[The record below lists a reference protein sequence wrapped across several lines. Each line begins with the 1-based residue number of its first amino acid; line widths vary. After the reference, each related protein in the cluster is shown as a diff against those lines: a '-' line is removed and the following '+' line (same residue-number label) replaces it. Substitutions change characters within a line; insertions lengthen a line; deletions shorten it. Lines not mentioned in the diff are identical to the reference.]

1 MENRFYV
8 ASDKLQE
15 VADKLIEKGFEEQDA
30 CLEEQDEL
38 AYKIFIDTEKKT
50 FYYTDDESLVQTNL
64 ILVEKFKQ
72 SYKGTTLK
80 KIQQWQN

>member
-8 ASDKLQE
+8 ASYKLQE
-15 VADKLIEKGFEEQDA
+15 VADQLIKKGFEEQDA

-38 AYKIFIDTEKKT
+38 AYKIFIDTDKKT

-64 ILVEKFKQ
+64 ILVEKFKK

-80 KIQQWQN
+80 KVKQWT